1 MYSFN
6 KSKLLKVLSL
16 NSISVAISFLL
27 GILSTK
33 MVSVFLGTQGM
44 ALLGSFRNFSTM
56 IKNLSTL
63 GINNSIVKLLVENK
77 NDKKELSVIYS
88 TFFWLFITI
97 ALFLCLIILLF
108 SNTISVF
115 IFYTD
120 IYSLPIVFFGLL
132 LPLIVINTF
141 WIAIYNGLEM
151 FKKIVFIQILSNIL
165 VFTTTTLLI
174 YYKNIKGGL
183 FAVTVGELLM
193 VFVTFI
199 YIRRDKDYFKFE
211 LQKVISKKYFETIKR
226 FSAMALLS
234 AVVGPLTLM
243 FIRNLI
249 VNTYSIEQA
258 GIWDAINR
266 LSGFYML
273 FLSTGLS
280 MYYLPRLASLSTD
293 GEFKNELKY
302 YFKTFVPMFL
312 LMISIVFIFKN
323 LILKIAFTTDFS
335 EVNTILIWQL
345 LGDFF
350 KIMTLAFGY
359 QILIK
364 TMMKRYFFV
373 EIIFNSIYLIMS
385 YFLIHQFALAGVVQA
400 YFFAN
405 VITFIVVLWMFR
417 KLLLKAN

>member
-1 MYSFN
+1 MYSLN

-27 GILSTK
+27 GIFSTK
-33 MVSVFLGTQGM
+33 IVSVFLGTQGM

-56 IKNLSTL
+56 LKNLSTL

-77 NDKKELSVIYS
+77 NDKKELSIIYS
-88 TFFWLFITI
+88 TFFWIFITI
-97 ALFLCLIILLF
+97 SFFLCLIILLF
-108 SNTISVF
+108 SSSISSF

-120 IYSLPIVFFGLL
+120 KYSLPIIFFGLM

-151 FKKIVFIQILSNIL
+151 FKKIVSIQIFSNIL
-165 VFTTTTLLI
+165 VFTFTTLLI
-174 YYKNIKGGL
+174 YYNNILGSL
-183 FAVTVGELLM
+183 FAVTVGELVM
-193 VFVTFI
+193 VLVTFI
-199 YIRRDKDYFKFE
+199 YIRRDKDYFKFD
-211 LQKVISKKYFETIKR
+211 LQKLISKKYFDTIKR
-226 FSAMALLS
+226 FSTMALLS
-234 AVVGPLTLM
+234 AIVGPLTLM
-243 FIRNLI
+243 FIRNII

-293 GEFKNELKY
+293 SQFKNELKY
-302 YFKTFVPMFL
+302 YFKTFVPIFL
-312 LMISIVFIFKN
+312 IMIVAVYLFKN
-323 LILKIAFTTDFS
+323 LILKIAFTAVFS

-364 TMMKRYFFV
+364 TMMKRYFLV
-373 EIIFNSIYLIMS
+373 EIIFNSTYILLS
-385 YFLIHQFALAGVVQA
+385 YFLINQFALAGVVQA

-405 VITFIVVLWMFR
+405 VITFLVVLWMFR